1 MDGVCFETPTHLL
14 IIREGKSPDDKKKTA
29 HFVLNFLQIST
40 IFVSFSQAHAGT
52 LQNHSISPCTTT
64 VQNNTVESCTIFHRN
79 LMLCN
84 NLVYEI

>member
-1 MDGVCFETPTHLL
+1 VPKMTDSDILRGVP
-14 IIREGKSPDDKKKTA
+14 GKGNLQMIKKTA
-29 HFVLNFLQIST
+29 HFVLIFLQIST
-40 IFVSFSQAHAGT
+40 IFASFSQAHTRT